1 MISEQRLVQVNIL
14 VAQGMK
20 DRQRERARERES
32 MCEGYCINPIT
43 ERT

>member
-14 VAQGMK
+14 VAQGVK
-20 DRQRERARERES
+20 DRQRESEH
-32 MCEGYCINPIT
+32 MCEGYCINPKT